1 MSQQSITEPQ
11 STAYDLIVVGAGLV
25 GAALATALAKDAQTA
40 DLRIAVVEA
49 SPSAASMAAD
59 VDSDSDVDESNA
71 DVDESNADAD
81 EPRFDPRVVALTHA
95 SQSLLYRIGAWQL
108 AEQQR
113 ICPYGNME
121 VWDAEGTARIHFD
134 SRELQQPQLGHIV
147 ENRVLTRAILAQMQA
162 CSGIDLFCPER
173 VEDLRRVESGSES
186 PQLPIMEVALESGR
200 LLTAPLVVAADGANS
215 FIRQLADF
223 KTCEWDYGHDA
234 IVTTVRTQKSHQ
246 FTAWQRFISSGPL
259 AFLPLQHG
267 GDDHYCSIVWSL
279 KPELAEQMMALDD
292 KEFCGALAEAFEH
305 RLGEVLHCDKRFS
318 FPLRQR
324 HALDY
329 SQPGIVLV
337 GDAAH
342 TIHPLAGQ
350 GVNLGFLDVAVLVE
364 ELQRALERE
373 IPLQDA
379 SILRRYQRRRQGDN
393 LTMMAAMEGF
403 KHLFGAKDLSVRWL
417 RNEGMTQLN
426 SVPLLKNFIAK
437 QAMGL

>member
-1 MSQQSITEPQ
+1 MSQQTITEPHKAEPQPQ

-25 GAALATALAKDAQTA
+25 GAALATALAKGAQTA

-49 SPSAASMAAD
+49 SPVAASTVAEI
-59 VDSDSDVDESNA
+59 DSDCDVDESNG
-71 DVDESNADAD
+71 NAD
-81 EPRFDPRVVALTHA
+81 EPPFDPRVVALTQA
-95 SQSLLYRIGAWQL
+95 SQALLYRIGAWQL

-121 VWDAEGTARIHFD
+121 VWDAEGTAHIHFD

-147 ENRVLTRAILAQMQA
+147 ENRVLTRAILTQMQA
-162 CSGIDLFCPER
+162 CPAVELLCPER
-173 VEDLRRVESGSES
+173 VADMRRIESES
-186 PQLPIMEVALESGR
+186 LQSSVMQVELETGR
-200 LLTAPLVVAADGANS
+200 LLRAPLVVAADGANS

-223 KTCEWDYGHDA
+223 KTCEWDYGHHA
-234 IVTTVRTQKSHQ
+234 IVTTVRTQEPHQ

-259 AFLPLQHG
+259 AFLPLQHA

-279 KPELAEQMMALDD
+279 KSELAGQMMALGD
-292 KEFCGALAEAFEH
+292 KDFCKALAEAFEH

-364 ELQRALERE
+364 ELQRALERQ